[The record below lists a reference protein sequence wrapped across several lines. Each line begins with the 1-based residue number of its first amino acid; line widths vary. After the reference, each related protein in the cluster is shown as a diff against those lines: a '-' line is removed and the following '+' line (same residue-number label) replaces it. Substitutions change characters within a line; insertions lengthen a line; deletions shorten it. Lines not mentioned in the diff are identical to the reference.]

1 MPSLSVDNEKTV
13 EVLLLMLVEKLEKM
27 DFDLPPIPQVA
38 HQVLTLSSDP
48 KANASKLT
56 ALIEQDP
63 VLAAKIFQTSN
74 SVVQGSSRK
83 IESLHQAIAWLGLT
97 TVAGTAFALSVQ
109 AGVFKVH
116 GYEREVKGL
125 WAHSLTTAFY
135 AKAIAGFIGCN
146 PDMGFLSGLLH
157 AIGKPLVVH
166 TVIQFQQDS
175 TTPLPWTTLTEVMK
189 KSYVEVGRHLA
200 EAWGFPDTAKE
211 AITLHE
217 DHAYHLATSPSKSAP
232 IICLANHF
240 AEHVLDPQ
248 VISEE
253 GLRALPVVRALNVQA
268 DVMDASLKDYGT
280 IQAQVQGMLV

>member
-1 MPSLSVDNEKTV
+1 MPPLSVDNEKTV

-27 DFDLPPIPQVA
+27 DLDLPPLPQVA

-48 KANASKLT
+48 QANAKKLT

-63 VLAAKIFQTSN
+63 ILTAKLFQTSN

-97 TVAGTAFALSVQ
+97 TVAGTAFTLSVQ

-125 WAHSLTTAFY
+125 WVHSLTTAFY

-166 TVIQFQQDS
+166 AVNQFQQDP
-175 TTPLPWTTLTEVMK
+175 TTPLPWAALTEVMK
-189 KSYVEVGRHLA
+189 ESYIEVGRQLA
-200 EAWGFPDTAKE
+200 EAWGFPNTVKE

-217 DHAYHLATSPSKSAP
+217 DHAFHLATSPSKSAP
-232 IICLANHF
+232 LICLANHF

-248 VISEE
+248 VLSEE
-253 GLRALPVVRALNVQA
+253 ALRALPVVRALKVPD
-268 DVMDASLKDYGT
+268 DVMDALLEDYGT
-280 IQAQVQGMLV
+280 IQAQVEGMLV